1 LKAKK
6 GKKSVV
12 GDALSKA
19 IVKICE
25 VNNIRNLYPETKV
38 LKSPLLIGEEDE
50 TSASDS
56 SPSKPKMTRTV
67 S

>member
-1 LKAKK
+1 MKAKK
-6 GKKSVV
+6 GKKSLV

-25 VNNIRNLYPETKV
+25 VNNIKDLYPDTKV
-38 LKSPLLIGEEDE
+38 FKSPLLMGDDDD

-56 SPSKPKMTRTV
+56 SPSQPKMTRSV